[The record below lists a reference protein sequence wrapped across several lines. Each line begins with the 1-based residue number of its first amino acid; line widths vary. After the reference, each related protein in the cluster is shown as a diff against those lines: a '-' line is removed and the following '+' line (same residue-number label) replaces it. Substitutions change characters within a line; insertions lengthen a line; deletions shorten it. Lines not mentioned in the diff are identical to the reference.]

1 MKMMK
6 LSVVKRVLL
15 SSLLLSGGV
24 GLSLAQQQEGTTE
37 PYGSDNAVY
46 DPCYIHIGCTS
57 DVQWLQDAAAG
68 VYGDGWYC
76 DDEVTPDCVDDEC
89 DSCQITPGCHAGPI
103 WDSNNNV
110 WVCSTEE
117 EEGDDP
123 DYTPAPAPQ
132 EQLYPTQ
139 ASPATADSSED
150 YAVNDR
156 RQFI

>member
-1 MKMMK
+1 MTHGKQSFPFPLNHITRK
-6 LSVVKRVLL
+6 NNTIICTKQDPPLSVSVFCSYL
-15 SSLLLSGGV
+15 S
-24 GLSLAQQQEGTTE
+24 
-37 PYGSDNAVY
+37 
-46 DPCYIHIGCTS
+46 YIHIGCTS